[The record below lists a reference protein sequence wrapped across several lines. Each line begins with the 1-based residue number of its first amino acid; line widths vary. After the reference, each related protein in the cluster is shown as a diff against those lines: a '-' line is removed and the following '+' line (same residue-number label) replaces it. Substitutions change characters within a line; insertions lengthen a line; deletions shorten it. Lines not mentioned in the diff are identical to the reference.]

1 MAKIAEAVRQQLV
14 AAIKGD
20 KDTEKAVL
28 RVLLGEIQ
36 TAEARQ
42 GSLSDEQAANIV
54 RKIIKNNNETLEV
67 LRKNPSEQN
76 NESASRLE
84 TENRIL
90 EQFLPQTLSPE
101 EISQLLSQSEI
112 RPQIIAA
119 KNDGAAMGVAMKFLK
134 DKGAVEGNV
143 VKEVVAQLRQES

>member
-20 KDTEKAVL
+20 KDTEKAAL

-76 NESASRLE
+76 NELASRLE

-101 EISQLLSQSEI
+101 EISQLLFQSEI

>member
-20 KDTEKAVL
+20 KDTEKAAL

-76 NESASRLE
+76 NELASRLE

-101 EISQLLSQSEI
+101 E
-112 RPQIIAA
+112 
-119 KNDGAAMGVAMKFLK
+119 
-134 DKGAVEGNV
+134 
-143 VKEVVAQLRQES
+143 